1 MTAPPVRDGHVLLVG
16 FSVGLLAGLDGALA
30 PRSVTVIEEPD
41 VYAARR
47 LDRRRRALPCVG
59 EVVLAPYQQA
69 DEFLS
74 AAAAVHE
81 RRPIDA
87 VIPGLEYGVLP
98 AAVLAAEIGARGAG
112 EDAAR
117 RLTDKLQLRAAV
129 AEAGIHGPEWRELR
143 RFRDLAGFCGDR
155 PIVLKPANRQA
166 SLGVVLLDD
175 PARAADA
182 WAHMVGADEA
192 TQVPRRPL
200 RWRYLAER
208 RLYGNEVSVE
218 ALVDDGAIVF
228 ENVTAKGVFAG
239 PHPVEQSHV
248 LPATLGDT
256 DTAALATGMRRL
268 VAALGFRHGVL
279 HAEWILTEDGP
290 GLVEC
295 AGRAPGDLIF
305 ELIRRAYGANPYTAL
320 VALLAG
326 RPVKLRAVAERSAAI
341 HFLSA
346 PSGSVT
352 AVDGVQAARRRRGV
366 EGVEVAVG
374 PGDVVPPLRSSWDRC
389 GHVIATGP
397 TASRASSRAAAA
409 ASAIRIRTSAN
420 GSSGGG
426 PVSRSPER

>member
-1 MTAPPVRDGHVLLVG
+1 MTATPVRDGHVLVVG

-30 PRSVTVIEEPD
+30 PGSVTVIEEPD
-41 VYAARR
+41 MFAARN
-47 LDRRRRALPCVG
+47 LDRRLRALPCVG

-69 DEFLS
+69 DKFLS
-74 AAAAVHE
+74 AAVAVHE
-81 RRPIDA
+81 RRPFDA
-87 VIPGLEYGVLP
+87 VIPGLEYGVVA
-98 AAVLAAEIGARGAG
+98 AAVLAEEIGVRGAG
-112 EDAAR
+112 QDAAR
-117 RLTDKLQLRAAV
+117 RLTDKLQLRAAA

-143 RFRDLAGFCGDR
+143 RFGDLAGFCGDR

-182 WAHMVGADEA
+182 WAHMIGAAEP
-192 TQVPRRPL
+192 TQVPQRAL

-228 ENVTAKGVFAG
+228 ENVTAKGVFDGA
-239 PHPVEQSHV
+239 HPVEQSHV
-248 LPATLGDT
+248 LPATLGDA
-256 DTAALATGMRRL
+256 DAAALATGMRRL
-268 VAALGFRHGVL
+268 VAALGFRHGIL

-290 GLVEC
+290 GLIEC

-305 ELIRRAYGANPYTAL
+305 ELVRHAYGANPYAAL
-320 VALLAG
+320 VAVLAG
-326 RPVKLRAVAERSAAI
+326 RPVELPAVAECSAAI

-346 PSGSVT
+346 PSGPVT
-352 AVDGVQAARRRRGV
+352 AVDGVHAARRRRGV

-374 PGDVVPPLRSSWDRC
+374 PGDVVPSLRSSWDRC

-397 TASRASSRAAAA
+397 TAGRASSRAAAA
-409 ASAIRIRTSAN
+409 AGAIQIHTSAAT
-420 GSSGGG
+420 SS
-426 PVSRSPER
+426 PPARA